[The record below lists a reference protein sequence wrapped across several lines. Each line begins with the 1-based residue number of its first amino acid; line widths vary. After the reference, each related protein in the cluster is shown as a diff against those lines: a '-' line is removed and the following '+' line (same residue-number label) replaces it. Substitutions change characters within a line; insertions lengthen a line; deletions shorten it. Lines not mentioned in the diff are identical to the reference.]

1 MAYSTSM
8 ATKPQS
14 QHPLSSL
21 SFSPIHPSN
30 PNILLY
36 TPPAPTSS
44 TQSLLESPKLII
56 LTTWLGGSTSARIAV
71 YCRGYQTLYPS
82 TPILLIRTV
91 LADITTKTFAT
102 IQRQLEPARDYLLSA
117 FPLSPSS
124 SPPPTTN
131 KERFKPSDG
140 ALLHI
145 FSHGGCNSA
154 LQLSRL
160 LHSSI
165 PISTSP
171 SITAPTPTFPIPLIG
186 LILDSCPG
194 SSSFTKAYTAATYSL
209 PAAQPINLLGHTLLF
224 PLIGAFSSLQALG
237 VVSSVNDLRHEL
249 NDPGTFG
256 LVPRLYLHSRGDE
269 VVGVEDVASHAE
281 EIMRKGV
288 SVRREVWNLAAHCAL
303 PVEDAERYWRE
314 VAEFVAGAG
323 HGQKRESRL

>member
-1 MAYSTSM
+1 M
-8 ATKPQS
+8 ATKPQQ

-36 TPPAPTSS
+36 TPPPPTSPG
-44 TQSLLESPKLII
+44 QSSESPKLII
-56 LTTWLGGSTSARIAV
+56 LTTWLGGSTSNRIAV

-102 IQRQLEPARDYLLSA
+102 VQRQLEPARDYLLSV
-117 FPLSPSS
+117 FPLSQGS

-131 KERFKPSDG
+131 EDQFKPANG

-154 LQLSRL
+154 LQLTRL
-160 LHSSI
+160 LQSRT
-165 PISTSP
+165 PADNSP
-171 SITAPTPTFPIPLIG
+171 STTTTTPAFPIPLIG

-194 SSSFTKAYTAATYSL
+194 SSSFTKAYAAATYSL
-209 PAAQPINLLGHTLLF
+209 PATQPINLLGQALLF
-224 PLIGAFSSLQALG
+224 PLIGAFCSMQALG
-237 VVSSVNDLRHEL
+237 VVSSISDLRREL

-256 LVPRLYLHSRGDE
+256 LVPRLYLHSSGDD

-281 EIMRKGV
+281 EIIGKGV
-288 SVRREVWNLAAHCAL
+288 SVRREVWSTAAHCAL

-314 VAEFVAGAG
+314 VAEFVASAG
-323 HGQKRESRL
+323 SGYRGQKIEARL